1 MVELCVNEGKNTTIT
16 VNGKE
21 YMRLPIKTHVVTY
34 EDNIADVAE
43 KYAKEHMIEGDILFI
58 SEKCVA
64 CSQRRA
70 IPMSEI
76 NPRPLAKLLC
86 KFVYKSPYGIGLGI
100 PETMEMALRECGV
113 PKMLF
118 AAGISAVGKLLGKR
132 GWFYKV
138 AGYRAESIDGPTPNT
153 IPPYN
158 QYVVLGPENPDKTAR
173 EIADRIGFRVCI
185 VDVNDLSG
193 KILGTSDN
201 SLDRE
206 LLPKILKD
214 NPLGQSSQQT
224 PMGIIRAL

>member
-16 VNGKE
+16 VDGKD

-43 KYAKEHMIEGDILFI
+43 KYAKEHMQEGDILFI

-70 IPMSEI
+70 IPMTEI

-100 PETMEMALRECGV
+100 PETMEMALRECGI
-113 PKMLF
+113 PRMLF
-118 AAGISAVGKLLGKR
+118 AAFISAIGKLLGKR
-132 GWFYKV
+132 GWFYKI

-153 IPPYN
+153 LPPYN
-158 QYVVLGPENPDKTAR
+158 KYVVLGPENPDKTAR

-193 KILGTSDN
+193 KILGASDD

-206 LLPKILKD
+206 LLP
-214 NPLGQSSQQT
+214 
-224 PMGIIRAL
+224 